1 MEPSLIQRVL
11 LCALLCIGFAN
22 SRASEPA
29 FHAVV
34 VDFPADRIPQFLWA
48 RELVWLHNIGVDA
61 IASKETP
68 AQFRGLVTQAGLALV
83 EPEAQALRVSALDP
97 NALTKSRM
105 AMHARKQVL
114 WIDVESEASPIFRK
128 GAVSLSGDESK
139 DTQPLRREA
148 LVSTYW
154 AAVLDS
160 AERSETRRVTG
171 LELVEQRFAKHASAL
186 GIVNASRL
194 PWHGSFAAAL
204 PSFGREIQIPNVT
217 VPAHDA
223 LLLPVDVSFSDQ
235 RFCRSCTGMSN
246 TERLLY
252 ATSELTG
259 LEYENGILAFEFY
272 APVAGMAVL
281 QLERQ
286 PEGPMLAG
294 GRPAEFDWD
303 PDSKRARLPIPAGKG
318 DSHEMR
324 IAIAISDP
332 EHVASF
338 AEGHVLILGET
349 NKVTTDYTP
358 PEIAARS
365 RLIVPDQW
373 PLTSETKLP
382 QVIYNVTVPADR
394 LHGDKVDLRIE
405 TDGLS
410 VSHRRV
416 QLLRPVSVHVAEAT
430 AVHFGTAGELLSD
443 PPLVPVE
450 TPNGRTITVQVK
462 NNAPEIRTFTISAS
476 GEGVEF
482 SPEKSV
488 VTIGAS
494 SEREISLRVFTS
506 NAAPGMHLGDLR
518 ISGATTYE
526 KPLRLVT
533 IPRTDTVSYQADLL
547 GNGAMQQVWENTHLR
562 SVFSREDGGRWIE
575 LYWKPS
581 GKSLLPPEG
590 IAIGG
595 PVRIGLT
602 GSELTFTSLNGSPLT
617 GMPRGGHI
625 GSVDWTAES
634 TGPVTRYRVRETIS
648 PR

>member
-1 MEPSLIQRVL
+1 MPSSSISKR
-11 LCALLCIGFAN
+11 IGFRNSCGPAN
-22 SRASEPA
+22 WCGCTTSAPTRSL
-29 FHAVV
+29 
-34 VDFPADRIPQFLWA
+34 RKK
-48 RELVWLHNIGVDA
+48 RR
-61 IASKETP
+61 T
-68 AQFRGLVTQAGLALV
+68 QFRGLVTQAGLTLV
-83 EPEAQALRVSALDP
+83 DPEAQAVRVSALDP

-114 WIDVESEASPIFRK
+114 WTDVESESSPMFRK

-148 LVSTYW
+148 VVSTYW

-160 AERSETRRVTG
+160 DERSETRRVTG
-171 LELVEQRFAKHASAL
+171 LELVEQRFAKRASAL
-186 GIVNASRL
+186 GIVNESRL
-194 PWHGSFAAAL
+194 PWHGSLAAAL

-217 VPAHDA
+217 VPPHDA
-223 LLLPVDVSFSDQ
+223 LMLPVDVTFSDQ

-252 ATSELTG
+252 ATCELTG
-259 LEYENGILAFEFY
+259 IEYENGILAFEFY
-272 APVAGMAVL
+272 APVAGVAVL

-294 GRPAEFDWD
+294 GRPTEFDWD

-332 EHVASF
+332 DHVASF
-338 AEGHVLILGET
+338 ADGHVLILGET

-373 PLTSETKLP
+373 PLTSETTLP

-416 QLLRPVSVHVAEAT
+416 QLLRPLSVHVAEAI
-430 AVHFGTAGELLSD
+430 AVHFGSASELLSD

-462 NNAPEIRTFTISAS
+462 NNAPEIRTFTITAS

-482 SPEKSV
+482 SPEKSE

-494 SEREISLRVFTS
+494 SEREVSLRVFTTNS
-506 NAAPGMHLGDLR
+506 SPGVHLSTLR
-518 ISGATTYE
+518 ISGAATYE
-526 KPLRLVT
+526 KPLRIVA
-533 IPRTDTVSYQADLL
+533 IPRADASSYQADLL
-547 GNGAMQQVWENTHLR
+547 GNGAMQQVWENTRLR
-562 SVFSREDGGRWIE
+562 AVFSHEDGGRWIE

-590 IAIGG
+590 VAIAS
-595 PVRIGLT
+595 PVRIGLSGAEIT
-602 GSELTFTSLNGSPLT
+602 LTSLNGGPIT
-617 GMPRGGHI
+617 GMPRGGRL
-625 GSVDWTAES
+625 GNVDWTAES
-634 TGPVTRYRVRETIS
+634 LGPVTRYRVRETIS